1 MALRRI
7 FHRERYCGRNRRA
20 KSQAGEKAQPQQ
32 NVDVR
37 REGRRD
43 GQYAEK
49 YVAKDDDLL
58 WDRLR
63 IRSRARKYDSDSVMG
78 SSPQQLGLELPTP
91 PRRRR
96 QMKPSCVPW
105 AKPHSISPSAPP
117 WHTINAARH
126 TPDVVLE
133 AVVAAVMERGL
144 EALEEPKNLDR
155 VDRLDENR

>member
-105 AKPHSISPSAPP
+105 AKPPRTSTVSTVSMK
-117 WHTINAARH
+117 TGKREARDH
-126 TPDVVLE
+126 Q
-133 AVVAAVMERGL
+133 A
-144 EALEEPKNLDR
+144 
-155 VDRLDENR
+155 RLMATQI